1 MTKAPLKVG
10 DKAPDFQLNDA
21 TGKVVSLKDFKGKSV
36 LLYFY
41 PKANT
46 PGCTIEAC
54 EFRDWR
60 GKFSKQNVA
69 ILGISADPPKILA
82 GFAAKQRL
90 NFTLLSDPTHE
101 MIEAF
106 GAWQMK
112 KFMGRS
118 FMGIVRS
125 SYLIGPD
132 GIVAK
137 VWDKVKA
144 KGHAAEV
151 FGELS

>member
-1 MTKAPLKVG
+1 MAKAALKVG
-10 DKAPDFQLNDA
+10 EKAPDFHLSDA
-21 TGKVVSLKDFKGKSV
+21 SGKIVSLKDFIGQRV
-36 LLYFY
+36 LIYFY

-60 GKFSKQNVA
+60 GKFAKQGVA
-69 ILGISADPPKILA
+69 ILGVSADAGKMLA
-82 GFAAKQRL
+82 SFAAKQKL

-101 MIEAF
+101 MIEAY

-132 GIVAK
+132 GKIAK
-137 VWDKVKA
+137 VWGKVKA

-151 FGELS
+151 FDELS

>member
-101 MIEAF
+101 MSEAF

-132 GIVAK
+132 GKVAK

-144 KGHAAEV
+144 KGHAAKV